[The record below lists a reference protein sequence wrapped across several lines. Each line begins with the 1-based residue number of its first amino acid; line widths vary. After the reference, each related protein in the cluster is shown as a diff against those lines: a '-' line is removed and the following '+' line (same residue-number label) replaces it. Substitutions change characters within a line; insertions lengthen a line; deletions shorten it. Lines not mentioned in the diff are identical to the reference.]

1 MPYYIQRRD
10 KTSIVAT
17 IDEYEDA
24 KEAYQAAREYNLRD
38 NTAVHYVAKKACK
51 SWYDKQSL

>member
-10 KTSIVAT
+10 NTNIVVT
-17 IDEYEDA
+17 IDEYEEA

-38 NTAVHYVAKKACK
+38 TAAVHYVGKKPCK
-51 SWYDKQSL
+51 AWLERSA

>member
-10 KTSIVAT
+10 ETNVVVT

-24 KEAYQAAREYNLRD
+24 KEAYQAAREHGLRD
-38 NTAVHYVAKKACK
+38 LLARYYVAKKPCK
-51 SWYDKQSL
+51 AWLEK

>member
-10 KTSIVAT
+10 NTNIVVT
-17 IDEYEDA
+17 IDEYEEA

-38 NTAVHYVAKKACK
+38 ATAVHYVAKKPCK
-51 SWYDKQSL
+51 AWLENAA